1 MAKKETIFLYTSS
14 HGKRSFSNI
23 FESLFSNSKRFYM
36 VAEENLFAVG
46 GRKMEDGVVDEVSHY
61 ATQFAPL
68 PQWVILNFGD
78 NDLREKRRVED
89 IVAEFAE
96 VVDRL
101 TAIPYC
107 RVVLTSLVPSY
118 ARYEETKHDFKSLND
133 HLKVL
138 ANASPKVTFCDFTRC
153 LFQDGILD
161 GNLYRDNVHLNY
173 VGSKTMAESIFAHL
187 INQPKIKTP

>member
-1 MAKKETIFLYTSS
+1 
-14 HGKRSFSNI
+14 
-23 FESLFSNSKRFYM
+23 M

-118 ARYEETKHDFKSLND
+118 ARYEETKHDFKRFL
-133 HLKVL
+133 
-138 ANASPKVTFCDFTRC
+138 
-153 LFQDGILD
+153 
-161 GNLYRDNVHLNY
+161 
-173 VGSKTMAESIFAHL
+173 
-187 INQPKIKTP
+187 